1 MNKKYKLM
9 NTGIL
14 KRTLLWL
21 TALLIV
27 SLLIVF
33 FGRLFLPSPLFSDPY
48 STVLFDRQHN
58 LLGARVAA
66 DGQWRFTESDTIP
79 VKYEKALL
87 CFEDK
92 HFYQHVGFNSVS
104 AFNALIA
111 NLKAGRVVRGGSTL
125 TMQVMRMVRKGKPRT
140 ISEKLIEIELALALE
155 TRLSKKEII
164 NLYASHAPFGG
175 NVVGLEAASWR
186 YFGRSPF
193 KLTWAE
199 AALLAILPNAPALI
213 HPGKNRGVLLKKRN
227 HLLQNLLKEKTID
240 STTYRLALLET
251 IPDKPHRLPDK
262 APHLLEYYRNRHS
275 DYKVNTTIDGYLQS
289 RVNEVVTSYYKK
301 YSQNEVYNLAVVVVK
316 PDTKEVLAYV
326 GNSSGSGSH
335 GGDND
340 MIQSPR
346 STGSI
351 LKPLL
356 YAAAIDDGQILLN
369 SLIPDIPS
377 YFKNYHPQNFDQ
389 IFEGAVP
396 ASKALSRS
404 RNVPAIYLLRDYGI
418 GKFMEKMKQMGLTTF
433 NRSADHY
440 GLSLILGGGEA
451 TLWQLTSAY
460 AGMAQTLLH
469 YDVFYGKYI
478 GNEYSPPVTDISH
491 LVIEKEPK
499 AFAVLPVHAGA
510 IWETYQALYKVH
522 RPEMEEGWEY
532 FNAPVPIAW
541 KTGTSFGFK
550 DGWAIG
556 TSPGYVVGVWV
567 GNADGEGR
575 RGLTGTSY
583 AAPVMFEVF
592 DLLHP
597 EKRFQRPEDDLKEI
611 VVCRQSGYKASRHCP
626 DTDTVLSY
634 VAGDRVK
641 TCPYH
646 KIIFTDKDEQH
657 RLSARCTSIHEMKK
671 VSWFVLPPVQ
681 AWYYHKTHPSYRM
694 LPPYKNGCIPLD
706 ESNIMDFIYPKR
718 GVKVFV
724 PRGASGQKEKVV
736 FQVSHQNPDN
746 TLYWHLDNQYIGLTR
761 HIHKLAFIPDPGKHT
776 LIVVDENGMSKKIR
790 FEVVE

>member
-1 MNKKYKLM
+1 MKK
-9 NTGIL
+9 GIP
-14 KRTLLWL
+14 KRYISILAIV
-21 TALLIV
+21 ALLFLAV
-27 SLLIVF
+27 LIAA
-33 FGRLFLPSPLFSDPY
+33 RLFLPAPLFSDPY

-58 LLGARVAA
+58 LLGARVAS
-66 DGQWRFTESDTIP
+66 DGQWRFTESDSIP
-79 VKYEKALL
+79 EKYKKALI
-87 CFEDK
+87 CYEDK
-92 HFYQHVGFNSVS
+92 HFYQHFGFNPVS
-104 AFNALIA
+104 AFNALVD

-125 TMQVMRMVRKGKPRT
+125 TMQVIRMARKGKPRT
-140 ISEKLIEIELALALE
+140 IGEKLIEIGLAMALE
-155 TRLSKKEII
+155 TKYSKKEIL

-186 YFGRSPF
+186 YFGRNPF
-193 KLTWAE
+193 ELTWAE
-199 AALLAILPNAPALI
+199 AALLAVLPNAPSLI
-213 HPGKNRGVLLKKRN
+213 HPGKNRNTLLKKRN
-227 HLLQNLLKEKTID
+227 RLLNNLLEEMIID

-251 IPDKPHRLPDK
+251 IPAKPHRLPDK
-262 APHLLEYYRNRHS
+262 AFHLLEYYRNRKGV
-275 DYKVNTTIDGYLQS
+275 YKVNTTLDGYLQDK
-289 RVNEVVTSYYKK
+289 VNEIVSSCHEK
-301 YSQNEVYNLAVVVVK
+301 YRQNEVYNLAVLVVK
-316 PDTKEVLAYV
+316 PATKEVLVYV
-326 GNSSGSGSH
+326 GNSRGVGSH

-340 MIQSPR
+340 MIRAPR

-377 YFKNYHPQNFDQ
+377 YFKNYHPQNFDRV
-389 IFEGAVP
+389 FEGAVP

-451 TLWQLTSAY
+451 TLWELTSVY

-469 YDVFYGKYI
+469 YDAFYGKYT
-478 GNEYSPPVTDISH
+478 GNEYSSP
-491 LVIEKEPK
+491 VIETDDVVVGEEPEES
-499 AFAVLPVHAGA
+499 AVLPLHAGA

-532 FNAPVPIAW
+532 FNSPVSVAW

-556 TSPGYVVGVWV
+556 TTPGYVVGVWV

-575 RGLTGTSY
+575 MGLTGTSY
-583 AAPVMFEVF
+583 AAPVMFEVL
-592 DLLHP
+592 DALHP
-597 EKRFQRPEDDLKEI
+597 TKRFQRPEDDLKKI
-611 VVCRQSGYKASRHCP
+611 VVCRQSGYRASRHCP

-646 KIIFTDKDEQH
+646 KIIFTDKDEKH
-657 RLSARCTSIHEMKK
+657 RLSSRCAKVHEMKK

-681 AWYYHKTHPSYRM
+681 EWYYHKTHPSYRM
-694 LPPYKNGCIPLD
+694 LPSFKKGCTPPD
-706 ESNIMDFIYPKR
+706 ESNVMAFIYPKP
-718 GVKVFV
+718 GIKVFV
-724 PRGASGQKEKVV
+724 PRGVTGQKEKVV
-736 FQVSHQNPDN
+736 FQVSHQNPDA
-746 TLYWHLDNQYIGLTR
+746 TLYWHLDNRYIGMTQ
-761 HIHKLAFIPDPGKHT
+761 HIHKLAFVPKPGKHT
-776 LIVVDENGMSKKIR
+776 LIVVDENGMSKRIR
-790 FEVVE
+790 FEVVGKKGGE

>member
-1 MNKKYKLM
+1 MKK
-9 NTGIL
+9 GIP
-14 KRTLLWL
+14 KRYITILAIV
-21 TALLIV
+21 ALLFLAV
-27 SLLIVF
+27 LIAA
-33 FGRLFLPSPLFSDPY
+33 RLFLPAPLFSDPY

-66 DGQWRFTESDTIP
+66 DGQWRFTESDSIP
-79 VKYEKALL
+79 EKYKKALI
-87 CFEDK
+87 CYEDK
-92 HFYQHVGFNSVS
+92 HFYQHFGFNPVS
-104 AFNALIA
+104 AFNALVD

-125 TMQVMRMVRKGKPRT
+125 TMQVIRMARKGKPRT
-140 ISEKLIEIELALALE
+140 IGEKLIEIGLAMALE
-155 TRLSKKEII
+155 TKYSKKEIL

-186 YFGRSPF
+186 YFGRNPF
-193 KLTWAE
+193 ELTWAE
-199 AALLAILPNAPALI
+199 AALLAVLPNAPSLI
-213 HPGKNRGVLLKKRN
+213 HPGKNRNTLLKKRN
-227 HLLQNLLKEKTID
+227 RLLNNLLGEMIID

-251 IPDKPHRLPDK
+251 IPAKPHRLPDK
-262 APHLLEYYRNRHS
+262 AFHLLEYYRNRKGV
-275 DYKVNTTIDGYLQS
+275 YRVNTTLDGYLQNK
-289 RVNEVVTSYYKK
+289 VNEIVSSYHEK
-301 YSQNEVYNLAVVVVK
+301 YRQNEVYNLAVLVVK
-316 PDTKEVLAYV
+316 PATKEVLAYV
-326 GNSSGSGSH
+326 GNSRGEGSH

-340 MIQSPR
+340 MIRAPR

-377 YFKNYHPQNFDQ
+377 YFKNYHPQNFDRV
-389 IFEGAVP
+389 FEGAVP

-451 TLWQLTSAY
+451 TLWELTSVY

-469 YDVFYGKYI
+469 YDAFYGKYT
-478 GNEYSPPVTDISH
+478 GNEYSSP
-491 LVIEKEPK
+491 VIETDDVVVGEEPEES
-499 AFAVLPVHAGA
+499 AVLPLHAGA

-532 FNAPVPIAW
+532 FNSPVSVAW

-556 TSPGYVVGVWV
+556 TTPGYVVGVWV

-575 RGLTGTSY
+575 MGLTGTSY
-583 AAPVMFEVF
+583 AAPVMFEVL
-592 DLLHP
+592 DALHP
-597 EKRFQRPEDDLKEI
+597 TERFQRPEDDLKKI
-611 VVCRQSGYKASRHCP
+611 VVCRQSGYRASRHCP

-646 KIIFTDKDEQH
+646 KIIFTDKDKKH
-657 RLSARCTSIHEMKK
+657 RLSSRCAKVHEMKK

-681 AWYYHKTHPSYRM
+681 EWYYHKTHPSYRM
-694 LPPYKNGCIPLD
+694 LPSFKKGCTPPD
-706 ESNIMDFIYPKR
+706 ESNVMAFIYPKP
-718 GVKVFV
+718 GIKVFV
-724 PRGASGQKEKVV
+724 PRGVTGQKEKVV
-736 FQVSHQNPDN
+736 FQVSHQNPDA
-746 TLYWHLDNQYIGLTR
+746 TLYWHLDNRYIGMTQ
-761 HIHKLAFIPDPGKHT
+761 HIHKLAFVPKPGKHT
-776 LIVVDENGMSKKIR
+776 LIVVDENGMSKRIR
-790 FEVVE
+790 FEVVGKKGGE